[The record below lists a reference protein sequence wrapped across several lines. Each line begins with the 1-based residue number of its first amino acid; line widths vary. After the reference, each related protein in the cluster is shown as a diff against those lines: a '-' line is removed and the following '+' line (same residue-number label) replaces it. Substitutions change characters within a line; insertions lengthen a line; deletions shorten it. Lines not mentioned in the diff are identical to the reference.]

1 MLLLS
6 LTELL
11 IVLLLT
17 VNIFEVYVVETFMM
31 LWANGRAYV
40 NLIYFPKYLFVL
52 ESLSWIDMSVAA
64 TIVHRPE
71 PTKARVE
78 PTTSS

>member
-31 LWANGRAYV
+31 L
-40 NLIYFPKYLFVL
+40 
-52 ESLSWIDMSVAA
+52 
-64 TIVHRPE
+64 
-71 PTKARVE
+71 
-78 PTTSS
+78 